1 MTAVGAVVASKMRIV
16 TGEMVAVFAIFN
28 GFYSFIVFIELLY
41 AERWGMC
48 KNFEKIFTVAP
59 ECV

>member
-1 MTAVGAVVASKMRIV
+1 MRIV